1 MQEIKCYKLTWRP
14 CDNAGQ
20 LHFGLADGSG
30 ASVPLDT
37 PQEASMLID
46 VLRHESPVYWDAKHS
61 LMMTGFEPVG
71 EGEADADNDPTN
83 SAAADVAN
91 IAGTG

>member
-14 CDNAGQ
+14 DENVGQ
-20 LHFGLADGSG
+20 LHFGLADGTG

-46 VLRHESPVYWDAKHS
+46 VLRHESPVFWDGKHG
-61 LMMTGFEPVG
+61 LLLTGFEPVG
-71 EGEADADNDPTN
+71 EGEVDADKDPTN
-83 SAAADVAN
+83 SAAAEAANVAS
-91 IAGTG
+91 